1 MRVCIL
7 KTQRCSGGPMV
18 SLNYA
23 LGLYT
28 FYTLYKILYILYT
41 YMLNLSVVSES
52 LWPHG
57 LYIACQT
64 LLSMEFSR
72 QEYGSGLHFLLQGIF
87 PTQGLNPHLLHL
99 LHWWVD
105 SSPLSHLGCS
115 LTPSHLIFTPKLFP
129 QDGLYQSFWVQ
140 VCPLSKQSKT
150 KGAMFA
156 LGQLGPRKG
165 LLWEFWAENIYP
177 IYTLLLFFLVVSLT
191 FFFLWLFLHYILK

>member
-1 MRVCIL
+1 
-7 KTQRCSGGPMV
+7 
-18 SLNYA
+18 
-23 LGLYT
+23 
-28 FYTLYKILYILYT
+28 
-41 YMLNLSVVSES
+41 
-52 LWPHG
+52 
-57 LYIACQT
+57 
-64 LLSMEFSR
+64 MEFSR

-150 KGAMFA
+150 NRGNVCLRPAGPQERVT
-156 LGQLGPRKG
+156 LGILGR
-165 LLWEFWAENIYP
+165 EYISYIYP
-177 IYTLLLFFLVVSLT
+177 TPILFSCFSD
-191 FFFLWLFLHYILK
+191 FFFFSDFFYIIS